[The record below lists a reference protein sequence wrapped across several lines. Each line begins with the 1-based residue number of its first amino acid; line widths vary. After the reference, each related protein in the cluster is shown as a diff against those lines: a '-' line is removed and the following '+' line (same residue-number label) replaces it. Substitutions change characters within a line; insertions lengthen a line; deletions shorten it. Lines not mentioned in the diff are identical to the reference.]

1 MASKPI
7 REETDNWTREYST
20 YFWGSAHL
28 LEVKFEIEKTTGLLL
43 ARDTT
48 EITQLTYSGSDNPPY
63 IGREVQ
69 LRFEAALPNGNWYSL
84 HVSAWVPHTWYTEI
98 EFRRNADR
106 AWESWVRN
114 LQTDSSLGPLDS
126 ASQELYDHRVRE
138 AVEEEE
144 RIASRKEDPAPIMA
158 LQQEILSELRK
169 GRSFRTAHHEGGTS
183 IYFDGKTYVCS
194 EYGEVESLK
203 ALESENEALDRIK
216 ELYDWES
223 RKGSFPHRPPELE
236 VWEFI
241 QRQLR

>member
-1 MASKPI
+1 MEPKPI
-7 REETDNWTREYST
+7 REETDNWTRDYST

-28 LEVKFEIEKTTGLLL
+28 LQVKFEIEKTARLLL
-43 ARDTT
+43 ARDAAQ
-48 EITQLTYSGSDNPPY
+48 IAQLTYSGSDNPPY

-69 LRFEAALPNGNWYSL
+69 LRFEAALPKGNWYSL
-84 HVSAWVPHTWYTEI
+84 HVSAWVPRAWYTEV

-114 LQTDSSLGPLDS
+114 LQTAPSLGLLDS
-126 ASQELYDHRVRE
+126 ASRELYDLRVRE
-138 AVEEEE
+138 AVEEEA
-144 RIASRKEDPAPIMA
+144 RIASRKEDPAPIIA
-158 LQQEILSELRK
+158 LQQEILAELRK

-203 ALESENEALDRIK
+203 ALGTENEALGCIK

-223 RKGSFPHRPPELE
+223 RKGSFPHHPPELE
-236 VWEFI
+236 VWGFI
-241 QRQLR
+241 KRQLT